1 MMIVILF
8 ACGTPT
14 AERPVLKDPAPIAE
28 NVENTHNTLVQ
39 LLSVHDGFSCAR
51 IKQHNPVL
59 TDLSRI
65 VEEVNKPAWVPMR
78 AVACMIE
85 IYPEESQPDLEKW
98 IIDAN
103 RKGLAFLIAGQVEKL
118 PDRVA
123 LSVVKK
129 GLQGPHA
136 IDIRSRLEKLDDPR
150 LQSILYPSED

>member
-14 AERPVLKDPAPIAE
+14 AERPILKDPAPIAE
-28 NVENTHNTLVQ
+28 NAENTHTTLVQ
-39 LLSVHDGFSCAR
+39 YLSVHDGFSCAR
-51 IKQHNPVL
+51 LHNPVL
-59 TDLSRI
+59 ADLSRI
-65 VEEVNKPAWVPMR
+65 VEEVDKPAWVPMR

-85 IYPEESQPDLEKW
+85 IYPKESQPDLERW
-98 IIDAN
+98 IIDPH
-103 RKGLAFLIAGQVEKL
+103 RKGLAFLIAGQVDKL
-118 PDRVA
+118 PDQVA

-150 LQSILYPSED
+150 LQSILNPSAD